1 MKKKKILEKI
11 KITPEALKENFD
23 ITIFE
28 DIEYSFM
35 PLMSHKE
42 VVKELADKDPF
53 LITVII
59 ETLKP
64 EYWRKKK
71 YAKQTRVTIPS
82 RYTEFLYQ
90 YFFEEHGKERGNKI
104 YAGWLKKYR
113 SRWKKEG
120 KKREIDNYIIE
131 NELEARYKNKIL
143 GRYKNIQKLKKSRFK
158 IRKERYY
165 HLSPPLNRVD
175 WRNPYDNIF
184 IWHDNGHK
192 FARRGG
198 SGSSGQREI
207 NSRFAFGLSLINH
220 ARMVSSYL
228 FLYSDEN
235 RLFFIKKFQSLC
247 LPAYDIGSNYFLSS
261 DEEDKVLKGTNFLR
275 WEALFKVD
283 EITIEGGA
291 WIENTK

>member
-120 KKREIDNYIIE
+120 KKREIDNYI
-131 NELEARYKNKIL
+131 
-143 GRYKNIQKLKKSRFK
+143 KKG
-158 IRKERYY
+158 E
-165 HLSPPLNRVD
+165 H
-175 WRNPYDNIF
+175 
-184 IWHDNGHK
+184 H
-192 FARRGG
+192 
-198 SGSSGQREI
+198 
-207 NSRFAFGLSLINH
+207 GL
-220 ARMVSSYL
+220 
-228 FLYSDEN
+228 
-235 RLFFIKKFQSLC
+235 
-247 LPAYDIGSNYFLSS
+247 LP
-261 DEEDKVLKGTNFLR
+261 
-275 WEALFKVD
+275 VD
-283 EITIEGGA
+283 EADINKSLAEGECTERNREPRAPARGYLYYRKR
-291 WIENTK
+291 T